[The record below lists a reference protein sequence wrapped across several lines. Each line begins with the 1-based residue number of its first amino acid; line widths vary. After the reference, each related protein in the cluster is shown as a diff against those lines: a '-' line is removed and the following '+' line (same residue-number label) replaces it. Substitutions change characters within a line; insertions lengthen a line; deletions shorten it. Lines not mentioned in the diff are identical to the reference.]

1 MPRLQNSGAPPFL
14 GSFSFFYEPVY
25 ELRTR
30 CSVTPKRQNSEF
42 GLDMT
47 NDGRGISKISAIIV
61 VNIKEV
67 DKYVPKLYMYLL

>member
-1 MPRLQNSGAPPFL
+1 MK
-14 GSFSFFYEPVY
+14 
-25 ELRTR
+25 LRTR

-47 NDGRGISKISAIIV
+47 NDGRGKISAIIV

>member
-1 MPRLQNSGAPPFL
+1 MK
-14 GSFSFFYEPVY
+14 
-25 ELRTR
+25 LRTR
-30 CSVTPKRQNSEF
+30 CSITPKKQNWDL